1 MGRVYRRNRR
11 ELCCKRERHDGTDE
25 WHKVDTGREVWW
37 YEGDTQCVIVFLISV
52 VLYMLSRQVLHCVDR
67 EQKERLQKCKQTLEK
82 HPPCFQESKPKLWL
96 IREIP
101 VTHPTVVHQQMRE
114 TRVSSISSE
123 TAE

>member
-1 MGRVYRRNRR
+1 VYRRNRR

-52 VLYMLSRQVLHCVDR
+52 VLYMLSRQLLHCVGWSR
-67 EQKERLQKCKQTLEK
+67 TARAFAEMQQTLEK

-96 IREIP
+96 IRENPIA
-101 VTHPTVVHQQMRE
+101 HPTVVHQQMRE
-114 TRVSSISSE
+114 TRVSSMSSE